1 MTMNMMAFPVKFG
14 IGGMNR
20 LAIFLNA
27 SHLEGGWHFAPGSR
41 FDQTTVQ
48 IDFDNPAELA
58 PTWSRYCDAQPFT

>member
-1 MTMNMMAFPVKFG
+1 MTVNTMAFPVKYG

-20 LAIFLNA
+20 LAIFLND

-58 PTWSRYCDAQPFT
+58 PTWARYRDNPPLS